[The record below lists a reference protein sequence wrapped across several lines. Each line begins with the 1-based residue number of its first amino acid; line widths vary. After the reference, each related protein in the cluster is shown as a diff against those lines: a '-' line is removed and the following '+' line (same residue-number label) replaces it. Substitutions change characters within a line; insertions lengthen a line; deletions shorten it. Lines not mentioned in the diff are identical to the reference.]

1 MVRGEEH
8 GEFVDD
14 LLSILA
20 WQDERA
26 HGEEVGKRGK
36 THQDMHEEL
45 NDLILGRYANREHH
59 QVASGKVE
67 DGEEKFTLFLFQVR
81 EEMGK
86 PAVLYSSFGLGQK
99 DSPCPS

>member
-8 GEFVDD
+8 GEFVAD

-20 WQDERA
+20 WQYERV

-36 THQDMHEEL
+36 THQNVNERL
-45 NDLILGRYANREHH
+45 NDLILGRCANRDHH

-67 DGEEKFTLFLFQVR
+67 EREEKFFLFLLQVR
-81 EEMGK
+81 EEVGK
-86 PAVLYSSFGLGQK
+86 PAVLHSSFGLDQK
-99 DSPCPS
+99 DSPCPN